1 MNLLKI
7 ILYKIYKTFLTFF
20 IIFFLYLVIDIVIF
34 FFLPSEIKN
43 DLFVNRAHRIKSY
56 YYHHDLRS
64 NASYKD
70 SWGYNNYL
78 VHTNNLGFK
87 DKSIRDVNFKEK
99 NILFIGDSFTEG
111 VGLKF
116 DETYVGIISE
126 KLKKNNSN
134 IEILNAGVQSY
145 SPKIYYAK
153 LFDII
158 ERKDL
163 PINHIVLMISGGDFF
178 DDKFRYGK
186 ISKDNILYHEDFQN
200 KYFIEIINFIKG
212 NTLFYQFIVKITPP
226 KVILEKIQSLFTKKK
241 NIENNYKKEFSKKE
255 ILSMSFMHIKDIQY
269 LYDDKVFENW
279 GKEAINEST
288 EVLEKIAE
296 FLKKK
301 NITLD
306 ILYIEEAR
314 LILEK
319 PKADKKFYLINNLKN
334 IEKFNNVRFNFIN
347 EYHGD
352 YDDKFNAYKSLFF
365 IGDIHWND
373 KGNKKVADEILKKIN
388 F

>member
-116 DETYVGIISE
+116 DQTYVGIISE
-126 KLKKNNSN
+126 KLKK
-134 IEILNAGVQSY
+134 
-145 SPKIYYAK
+145 
-153 LFDII
+153 II
-158 ERKDL
+158 
-163 PINHIVLMISGGDFF
+163 
-178 DDKFRYGK
+178 
-186 ISKDNILYHEDFQN
+186 Q
-200 KYFIEIINFIKG
+200 
-212 NTLFYQFIVKITPP
+212 
-226 KVILEKIQSLFTKKK
+226 
-241 NIENNYKKEFSKKE
+241 
-255 ILSMSFMHIKDIQY
+255 
-269 LYDDKVFENW
+269 
-279 GKEAINEST
+279 
-288 EVLEKIAE
+288 
-296 FLKKK
+296 
-301 NITLD
+301 
-306 ILYIEEAR
+306 
-314 LILEK
+314 
-319 PKADKKFYLINNLKN
+319 
-334 IEKFNNVRFNFIN
+334 
-347 EYHGD
+347 
-352 YDDKFNAYKSLFF
+352 
-365 IGDIHWND
+365 
-373 KGNKKVADEILKKIN
+373 ILK